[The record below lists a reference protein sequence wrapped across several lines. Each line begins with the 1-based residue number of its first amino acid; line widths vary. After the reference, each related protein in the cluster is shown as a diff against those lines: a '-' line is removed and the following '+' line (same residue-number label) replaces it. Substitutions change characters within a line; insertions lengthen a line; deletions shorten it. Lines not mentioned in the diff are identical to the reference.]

1 MSANILEEQHSL
13 LQMDG
18 PDKCGKN
25 EHIQLLQHFK
35 RDGDNKLLPRQV
47 LSVPG
52 RNTLIVT
59 DAADARLSILY
70 VCVHCQKMISGPSM
84 SKHLSSGQGTRC
96 KDYYEGQESQQLA
109 TVAASQADA
118 AAAAAAAAEEGAATE
133 EGATDSTSAATK
145 KKSSKKK
152 KALPPPRAKS
162 TRKKSK
168 KLNK

>member
-18 PDKCGKN
+18 PDKCGRN
-25 EHIQLLQHFK
+25 EHIQLLQHFR

-59 DAADARLSILY
+59 DAADARLSIWY

-96 KDYYEGQESQQLA
+96 KVYYEGQERQQLA

-118 AAAAAAAAEEGAATE
+118 AAAAFSLIKFV
-133 EGATDSTSAATK
+133 DQF
-145 KKSSKKK
+145 
-152 KALPPPRAKS
+152 LCR
-162 TRKKSK
+162 
-168 KLNK
+168 